1 MTQHV
6 VNNKNLCNLKPILMP
21 SMLDPFVPSR
31 LFHHYEY
38 QFGKEVWNSHFV
50 GRGKPLDKKVNVLQ
64 GLESIPLQNL

>member
-38 QFGKEVWNSHFV
+38 QFGKEV
-50 GRGKPLDKKVNVLQ
+50 
-64 GLESIPLQNL
+64 